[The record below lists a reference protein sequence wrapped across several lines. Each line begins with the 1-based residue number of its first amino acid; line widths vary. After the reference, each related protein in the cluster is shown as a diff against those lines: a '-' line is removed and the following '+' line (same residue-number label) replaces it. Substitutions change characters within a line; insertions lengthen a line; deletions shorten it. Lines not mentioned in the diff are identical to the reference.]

1 MRPPAATPQGT
12 PAPKL
17 VAGSGGGYLSRLV
30 SSPIVPS
37 HPVHLADAFDAACAR
52 NPDRPLVVFGGRRLT
67 YGEVRREAVALAAA
81 LADLGAAPGSHIAVN
96 LPNWPEWLTS
106 ALATAYLGGT
116 LVPVNPGLGFHE
128 LKYQL
133 RHAEASVV
141 VTAQSWDGHDFLEVF
156 DELAAELPDLR
167 VVVAVGPHEQWTDAR
182 TVRYADLVAKG
193 QRLPAPV
200 GPRAVE
206 GPPLAIL
213 YTSGTMGK
221 PKGVRLSHRALV
233 ETARLGG
240 EVMGVGAEDVVLVA
254 VPCFTVFGTSVVIG
268 ALAAGASVV
277 LADRFAAA
285 DVVGLLDRERV
296 TVCHGV
302 PTMFHLLVREPGF
315 TRERL
320 PALRT
325 GTIAGSPV
333 PADLVERV
341 RATCDVQIAYG
352 LTETGPTV
360 TMTRFD
366 DPPALRAETV
376 GRALPGVEVRIVDV
390 GTGELHGPEAVGEL
404 AVRGPNLMSGYH
416 RMPGETRR
424 AFTPEG
430 FFLTGDLA
438 MLDADGYVRIVGR
451 RKEMIIRNGYN
462 VYPKEV
468 EDVLRAHPAVEEVC
482 VVGVPHEI
490 LGEMICACIVP
501 VEGAV
506 VRGEDVL
513 EYAREQMADYKL
525 PDLVRFFDALPMTAS
540 GKVKRR
546 EVAQVVALE
555 HTES

>member
-1 MRPPAATPQGT
+1 M
-12 PAPKL
+12 
-17 VAGSGGGYLSRLV
+17 
-30 SSPIVPS
+30 SSNELPS
-37 HPVHLADAFDAACAR
+37 DPVHLADVFDAACAGQA
-52 NPDRPLVVFGGRRLT
+52 DRPCLVFGDRRLS
-67 YGEVRREAVALAAA
+67 YGQVRREAQALAAA
-81 LADLGAAPGSHIAVN
+81 LADLGTVPGSRIAVN
-96 LPNWPEWLTS
+96 LPNWPEWVAS

-116 LVPVNPGLGFHE
+116 LVPINPGLGFHE

-141 VTAQSWDGHDFLEVF
+141 ITAETWDGREFLEMF
-156 DELAAELPDLR
+156 EDLAAELPDLR
-167 VVVAVGPHEQWTDAR
+167 FLVTVGPQELWYDER
-182 TVRYADLVAKG
+182 TFQYEDLVSKG
-193 QRLPAPV
+193 LHLP
-200 GPRAVE
+200 
-206 GPPLAIL
+206 PPAGRDAESHQLAIV

-240 EVMGVGAEDVVLVA
+240 TVLGVVPEDVVLVA
-254 VPCFTVFGTSVVIG
+254 VPCFTVFGTSTVIS
-268 ALAAGASVV
+268 ALAAGAAVV
-277 LADRFAAA
+277 LAERFVAPDIVA
-285 DVVGLLDRERV
+285 LLAREGI

-315 TRERL
+315 ARERL
-320 PALRT
+320 PRLRT
-325 GTIAGSPV
+325 GIVAGSPV
-333 PADLVERV
+333 PPDLVTRV

-366 DPPALRAETV
+366 DPPPRRAETV
-376 GRALPGVEVRIVDV
+376 GRPLPGIEVRIVDV

-404 AVRGPNLMSGYH
+404 AVKGPNLMSGYH

-424 AFTPEG
+424 AFTAEG

-438 MLDADGYVRIVGR
+438 MVDEDGYVRIVGR

-462 VYPKEV
+462 VYPREV

-490 LGEMICACIVP
+490 LGEMICACVVP

-506 VRGEDVL
+506 VRGEDIL
-513 EYAREQMADYKL
+513 LYAREQMADYKL

-546 EVAQVVALE
+546 EMAQVVALD
-555 HTES
+555 HSAS